1 MQRKIDFILEPPN
14 VGELE
19 KKEKKK
25 DKDSTLNKRKT
36 SKEDTRTINEKKRE
50 AHEHYQLILSE
61 YHRRVKQRVRSKMST
76 INRLGKR
83 KMGECE
89 CFWAPQKVL
98 ENENGIPGNLI

>member
-1 MQRKIDFILEPPN
+1 MEPPKA
-14 VGELE
+14 EEPE
-19 KKEKKK
+19 KKEKIK
-25 DKDSTLNKRKT
+25 DKDSTLNKRKPP
-36 SKEDTRTINEKKRE
+36 KEDTRTINEKTME

-89 CFWAPQKVL
+89 CLWAPQKVV
-98 ENENGIPGNLI
+98 EKEVVVPGNLICFE